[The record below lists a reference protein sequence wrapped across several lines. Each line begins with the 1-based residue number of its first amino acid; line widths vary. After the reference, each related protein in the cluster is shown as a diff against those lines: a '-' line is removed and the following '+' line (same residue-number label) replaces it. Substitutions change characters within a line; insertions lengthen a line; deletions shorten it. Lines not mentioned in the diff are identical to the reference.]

1 MEESKTLKRVRFFG
15 YVILIEA
22 SVYFLALIAFGQK
35 EAVAYSFILLLPS
48 MWWARLKV
56 AKLFGVITA
65 RFKFMATL
73 AIPTTFVIWNPD
85 RLDRKFEADAY
96 KSYVLRESI
105 YCTFLWVFLLANTV
119 LPKIVQF
126 FQ

>member
-15 YVILIEA
+15 YVILIEV

-35 EAVAYSFILLLPS
+35 DAVAYSFILLLPS

-56 AKLFGVITA
+56 AKLFGVITE

-73 AIPTTFVIWNPD
+73 GIPTTFVIWNPD
-85 RLDRKFEADAY
+85 RLDRKFEPGAF

-105 YCTFLWVFLLANTV
+105 YCIFLWVFLLANTV
-119 LPKIVQF
+119 FPKIVQI

>member
-15 YVILIEA
+15 YVILIEV
-22 SVYFLALIAFGQK
+22 SVYFLALIAFDQK
-35 EAVAYSFILLLPS
+35 EAAAYSFILLLPS

-56 AKLFGVITA
+56 AKLSGVITA
-65 RFKFMATL
+65 RFKFMAAL
-73 AIPTTFVIWNPD
+73 GIPTTFIIWNPD
-85 RLDRKFEADAY
+85 RLDRKFEADAF
-96 KSYVLRESI
+96 KAYVLRESI

-119 LPKIVQF
+119 LPKIVQI